1 MNKHEAAR
9 KGSMVPCLTCIH
21 DPLSR
26 VHWSGLDL
34 EQHTIIEVA
43 CIVTDGDLQT
53 RIEVRS

>member
-1 MNKHEAAR
+1 
-9 KGSMVPCLTCIH
+9 MVPCLTCIH
-21 DPLSR
+21 DPLSH

-43 CIVTDGDLQT
+43 CIVTDGDLRT